1 MSMEKGI
8 AFFFQGI
15 FLPTTLFLTIF
26 ELIAGWNLAQAQTIG
41 QKVKM
46 KRCFFVDPRV
56 IAFDHLG
63 QVFDRWEMVKHA
75 FSLLPRELFQ
85 VLGLILEIE
94 MVELHALFLVFFVF
108 LTILEE
114 ALDRKDHTDHRHG
127 YRRDDIE
134 PPWLENGDQEGHPNH
149 DEGWH
154 DQLQEFIRWL
164 LRLRSRR
171 IDQDLVFRTPVDDPR
186 RPVVLWIVLVK
197 VVTRMQAWHQIRT
210 YFDSPFHTKF
220 FWIELK
226 GHISNGKFIPKGQW
240 KSRFTDEFVVMVEF
254 SR

>member
-1 MSMEKGI
+1 
-8 AFFFQGI
+8 
-15 FLPTTLFLTIF
+15 
-26 ELIAGWNLAQAQTIG
+26 
-41 QKVKM
+41 M

-134 PPWLENGDQEGHPNH
+134 TPRLENGDQEGHPNH

-154 DQLQEFIRWL
+154 DQLQ
-164 LRLRSRR
+164 
-171 IDQDLVFRTPVDDPR
+171 
-186 RPVVLWIVLVK
+186 
-197 VVTRMQAWHQIRT
+197 
-210 YFDSPFHTKF
+210 
-220 FWIELK
+220 
-226 GHISNGKFIPKGQW
+226 KFI
-240 KSRFTDEFVVMVEF
+240 
-254 SR
+254 